1 MLQHWCDYTINKDHN
16 DKFNGLA
23 ATRKIKEESSFIL
36 QETGEN
42 EFYTSRSEKS
52 LELTEQKLSPQSTLK
67 SRFERFKTD
76 AVFRVGK

>member
-16 DKFNGLA
+16 DKFTGLA
-23 ATRKIKEESSFIL
+23 ATRKIKEESSLIL

-52 LELTEQKLSPQSTLK
+52 LELTEQK
-67 SRFERFKTD
+67 
-76 AVFRVGK
+76 